1 MIITKLKPDQRLIR
15 FCLAGILFTIIL
27 LSIYFD
33 PVNYSISECAI
44 KQITGY
50 SCPSCGLT
58 RSFHAGANLNIAQAI
73 AFHIMGPLLLLGI
86 VILFLK
92 FSIESV
98 SGNTVQIKIKRSI
111 SKTALL
117 LIGIIWLVFWIWR
130 IILEM
135 P

>member
-15 FCLAGILFTIIL
+15 FCVAIIL
-27 LSIYFD
+27 LSIILVAIFLD
-33 PVNYSISECAI
+33 PLNYSISECAI

-58 RSFHAGANLNIAQAI
+58 RSFHAGANLNIAQAF
-73 AFHIMGPLLLLGI
+73 AFHIIGPFLFLGV

-98 SGNTVQIKIKRSI
+98 SGKNVQIKIKRFYI
-111 SKTALL
+111 KLTVLI
-117 LIGIIWLVFWIWR
+117 IGIIWLVFWIWR
-130 IILEM
+130 FLQEM
-135 P
+135 V

>member
-1 MIITKLKPDQRLIR
+1 MIITKLKTDQRLVR
-15 FCLAGILFTIIL
+15 FFLAGILFSIIS

-58 RSFHAGANLNIAQAI
+58 RSFHAGANLNITQAF
-73 AFHIMGPLLLLGI
+73 AFHIIGPLILLGV

-92 FSIESV
+92 FSIETV
-98 SGNTVQIKIKRSI
+98 IGKTVQIKIKRLYI
-111 SKTALL
+111 KITFL

-130 IILEM
+130 FILEIS
-135 P
+135 